1 VLRTLEKPQ
10 QEIAGSAMA
19 EQLARMKLTLI
30 ASDQRFQ
37 MLERKFESANTQAL
51 RRERKIAELDA
62 ENRSLKEVHR
72 GAQEF
77 LRKEIHRL
85 NLSFDKLTDKL
96 EAAEKLLVWFRQKT
110 FDRTTEKEGAG
121 QKPATKAKDSSDKDN
136 SNLTG
141 NRNRGQQSGSKGHG
155 RSDR

>member
-1 VLRTLEKPQ
+1 
-10 QEIAGSAMA
+10 MA